1 MHFLFP
7 LVFLMGS
14 NKNKFGVRMGDED
27 KKNVKREPGVADIVP
42 VRADGTRPREKDL
55 PPMNLPIPKN
65 ALPPKQLDGTELAQ
79 NQGKKKSAIS

>member
-1 MHFLFP
+1 MADDD
-7 LVFLMGS
+7 
-14 NKNKFGVRMGDED
+14 NKKNKER
-27 KKNVKREPGVADIVP
+27 GVADIVP
-42 VRADGTRPREKDL
+42 VRADGTRPKEKDL